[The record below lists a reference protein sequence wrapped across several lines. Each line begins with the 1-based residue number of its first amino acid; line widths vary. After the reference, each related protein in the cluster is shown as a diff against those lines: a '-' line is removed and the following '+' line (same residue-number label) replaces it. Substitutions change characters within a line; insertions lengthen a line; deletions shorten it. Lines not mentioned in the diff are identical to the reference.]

1 MAVPS
6 KKIRADQLLVK
17 RGLVVSR
24 HQAQSLIML
33 GKVSSSKGVVTK
45 AGQLV
50 DEQEEL
56 TISESLKY
64 VSRGGLK
71 LEHALDEFEVN
82 PSHLICLDVGASTGG
97 FTDCLLQRGA
107 KKVYAVDVGYGQFDW
122 KLRNDS
128 RIVLVERSNFRYIDA
143 DKIPEPISLAVVD
156 VSFISLTKI
165 LPKIS
170 KFLIK
175 KGRVVAL
182 VKPQFE
188 LTAEEVG
195 KGVVRS
201 KTLREK
207 AVQKIEKSAQE
218 FGYKVLGRTTSPI
231 LGAKGNEE
239 FFLSLCLK

>member
-1 MAVPS
+1 MVAPS
-6 KKIRADQLLVK
+6 KKIRVDQLLVK
-17 RGLVVSR
+17 KGLVVSR

-33 GKVSSSKGVVTK
+33 GKVSSPKGVVMK

-50 DEQEEL
+50 HEHEEL
-56 TISESLKY
+56 TISEALKY

-71 LEHALDEFEVN
+71 LEHALDEFEID
-82 PSHLICLDVGASTGG
+82 PSGLVCLDVGASTGG

-122 KLRNDS
+122 KLRNDP

-143 DKIPEPISLAVVD
+143 DKIPEPVGLVAVD

-175 KGRVVAL
+175 
-182 VKPQFE
+182 
-188 LTAEEVG
+188 G

-239 FFLSLCLK
+239 FFLLLSLK